1 MKYKRVKY
9 IRWAVL
15 LLLLAGVGMCA
26 KMPGAG
32 EWYAREVYPYVSVM
46 LSGVA
51 SVVPFSAFGCGFGGA
66 FLVLRSH
73 GIRFCS
79 MPDSLAFLDEKT
91 SSTVGEDLCKGS
103 RDFALGVC
111 LVLLGLGHELFS

>member
-1 MKYKRVKY
+1 
-9 IRWAVL
+9 
-15 LLLLAGVGMCA
+15 MCA

-51 SVVPFSAFGCGFGGA
+51 SVVPFSLCEVTVLGFVLCLIALPFGMRKHQAPWGKVCVREA
-66 FLVLRSH
+66 EVLLWVYVWFYWAW
-73 GIRFCS
+73 G
-79 MPDSLAFLDEKT
+79 MN
-91 SSTVGEDLCKGS
+91 CKGS
-103 RDFALGVC
+103 RGFALGVC

>member
-15 LLLLAGVGMCA
+15 LLLLAGVGVCA
-26 KMPGAG
+26 KMPSAG

-51 SVVPFSAFGCGFGGA
+51 SVVPFSLCE
-66 FLVLRSH
+66 V
-73 GIRFCS
+73 
-79 MPDSLAFLDEKT
+79 
-91 SSTVGEDLCKGS
+91 TV
-103 RDFALGVC
+103 ALGVC
-111 LVLLGLGHELFS
+111 LVLLGLGNELFS

>member
-15 LLLLAGVGMCA
+15 LLLLAGVGVCA
-26 KMPGAG
+26 KMPGVG

-51 SVVPFSAFGCGFGGA
+51 SVVPFSLCEVT
-66 FLVLRSH
+66 VL
-73 GIRFCS
+73 F
-79 MPDSLAFLDEKT
+79 
-91 SSTVGEDLCKGS
+91 V
-103 RDFALGVC
+103 
-111 LVLLGLGHELFS
+111 